1 MGLATL
7 FGKGFF
13 DLFDYLSSNVTM
25 PIGGLCIAIFT
36 GYVMRRADLF
46 DELSNHGTLR
56 NDGRAAFIRVL
67 LRYVTP
73 VLVLVIFLNALG
85 VIKL

>member
-1 MGLATL
+1 
-7 FGKGFF
+7 
-13 DLFDYLSSNVTM
+13 
-25 PIGGLCIAIFT
+25 
-36 GYVMRRADLF
+36 MRRADLF